1 MTKVMKLPNTEGK
14 ESLFLEDDNPGFLT
28 VLEEHPEIKTL
39 YKRRENYPPVLEI
52 NGVNP
57 ILHVMIEGII
67 ENQLHDPALKD
78 IREVFEKLQQEQSL
92 TAHAARAAIA
102 QIFIHD
108 FVAMFNDSKPF
119 DLEAYTRR
127 LYLLGTDVSQLGRN
141 DRCPCG
147 SGLKFK
153 RCCSPYA
160 DSFAVSPLAGRL
172 DLGYS
177 SYILDEPEDLK
188 DPLAPIFQL
197 EARFHI
203 SEYMERFED
212 LEGAEI
218 VLKENIE
225 CARTYQEGSY
235 LKNAWQDYEV
245 FCANNEGYLEEGFEA
260 TEQLIK
266 LADDDEEKGNLYCD
280 RADLMAKRENLEDAV
295 REYLNLFDILPNFH
309 FGRYRY
315 ALMLSEYERKDEART
330 VLADLLAIR
339 TLDEDTR
346 FEAEELL
353 KDL

>member
-1 MTKVMKLPNTEGK
+1 MVRKAFSLKTTTQDFLQFLKNIQKLRPFIK
-14 ESLFLEDDNPGFLT
+14 EEK
-28 VLEEHPEIKTL
+28 II
-39 YKRRENYPPVLEI
+39 PPVLEI

-67 ENQLHDPALKD
+67 ENQLHDPALKG
-78 IREVFEKLQQEQSL
+78 IREVFEKLQQEKGL
-92 TAHAARAAIA
+92 TVHAARAAIA

-108 FVAMFNDSKPF
+108 FVAVFNDNKPF

-153 RCCSPYA
+153 RCCSLYA
-160 DSFAVSPLAGRL
+160 DSFAVRPLAGRL

-225 CARTYQEGSY
+225 CAKTYQKGSY
-235 LKNAWQDYEV
+235 LKNAWQDYEI
-245 FCANNEGYLEEGFEA
+245 FCANNEDYLEEGFEA

-280 RADLMAKRENLEDAV
+280 RADLMARRENLEDAV
-295 REYLNLFDILPNFH
+295 KEYLNLFDILPNFH

-315 ALMLSEYERKDEART
+315 ALMLSEYERKDEAKT

-346 FEAEELL
+346 FEAEELM